1 MPEMGWTEEEVYL
14 LSERGYAFYRQGQ
27 YQEAG
32 IIFSALIALD
42 PLNAY
47 CRMALAAL
55 CMLLGDAQRAV
66 TELSI
71 VLQQN
76 PAYHEARAR
85 RSEAYCALHKW
96 KEGRED
102 LEILRRNGQ
111 RQYISRITARMR
123 AAGAPEH

>member
-1 MPEMGWTEEEVYL
+1 MPEMGWTEEEIYL
-14 LSERGYAFYRQGQ
+14 LAERGHAFYRQGQ

-32 IIFSALIALD
+32 IIFSALVALD
-42 PLNAY
+42 PLNTY

-76 PAYHEARAR
+76 PAHHEARAR
-85 RSEAYCALHKW
+85 RSEAYCALRKW
-96 KEGRED
+96 RESRED
-102 LEILRRNGQ
+102 MEILRRNGQ
-111 RQYISRITARMR
+111 RQHISRISARMR
-123 AAGAPEH
+123 AAGAPER